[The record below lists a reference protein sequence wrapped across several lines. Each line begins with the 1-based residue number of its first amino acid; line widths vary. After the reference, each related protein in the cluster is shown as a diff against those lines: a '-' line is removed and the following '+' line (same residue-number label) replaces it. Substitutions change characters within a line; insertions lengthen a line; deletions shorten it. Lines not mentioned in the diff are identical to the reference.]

1 MEPAYEEGTACPVSE
16 QPEKEP
22 EKKQGKWRR
31 IKRIALAAG
40 MVFLLLLTV
49 YTVYRYQT
57 MHAEYGDVWKVEITQ
72 QDVED
77 MQRELDQL
85 TDRAAGTQA
94 QAEQV
99 RLKAE
104 NMEKLLCWYDG
115 DEHKEEE
122 ILELVARNIEIVD
135 EAKSLIMESFGYQIQ
150 VHYESADAEKEWRD
164 DVIGDLAGNSL
175 ISSGIIGGLDAA
187 ENEVSAGSILNGIK
201 NGIASGVPSFAT
213 DKAKD
218 ALSNV
223 TGSGVVSA
231 ASLLS
236 DILSLGNV
244 PELLVNYMVDLQNRY
259 SIGLRNFIELE
270 KVTPEDISQAA
281 DYYYQMYQIRDQVA
295 EVTDAAKSNMDDVQN
310 VYRQLKELAREYQSN
325 NTRIA
330 LYVGE
335 D

>member
-16 QPEKEP
+16 QAEKEP
-22 EKKQGKWRR
+22 EKKQGKWHR

-49 YTVYRYQT
+49 YTVYRYRT
-57 MHAEYGDVWKVEITQ
+57 MHAEYGDVWKIEITQ

-85 TDRAAGTQA
+85 TDRAAETQA

-104 NMEKLLCWYDG
+104 NMEKLLSWYDG

-281 DYYYQMYQIRDQVA
+281 DYYYQIYQIRDQVA